1 MELIDIIRA
10 KSDEQLSYLLKD
22 HLMETT
28 ARVDAF
34 HKFYQENIDK
44 FSYRIERETFEAL
57 AAAAIIHDLGKIDYN
72 FQKKLRGDNDSD
84 SWDILEEFLSPLKP
98 MKRSPRHE
106 IISIIWSTFLM
117 GNDENDAVMRT
128 SILLH
133 HYNEYFINEKD
144 LMELVFTYREVFET
158 YLSFIIERRYELERL
173 LEDLLCYIEDSIQ
186 SELVNSAVERIKTTM
201 DFDKPEILLTKI
213 REYDDDISD
222 FAVLY
227 EPEDESLDFLVISG
241 LLRKADYSASAGVEI
256 EMFTEDVFQDI
267 EEKIKSRIGGELW
280 QIGLINDFGDSGKLV
295 LVAPTGSGKTE
306 FSLLWASSQGRK
318 FIYTLPLRVALNDI
332 FMRLRDSDGYFS
344 PDEIDILHSTA
355 FIEYLREERMGR
367 DTDLDGMLTSARL
380 LASPVLL
387 TTPDQVLITSLNY
400 FGSDKV
406 ISAYPFSS
414 IVIDEVQTYN
424 EEMAAVIIKTL
435 QMISEL
441 DGSILVMTATLPP
454 YFRRFLDAMDFQV
467 LDVSSIPGK
476 HEIKNLSMR
485 RHVLKLVNEP
495 LFSDELEVSGELDG
509 LIEENADKNILI
521 VVNNVQKAIE
531 LYRKYSEDPHVYLLH
546 SRLLEKEKS
555 RRIREIKKKQ
565 MEDKGLM
572 VISTQIIEASVD
584 LDFDVMIT
592 EISTIDSQIQRWG
605 RIYRNRDR
613 DYTST
618 DPNIIIFTGTDRRTS
633 LIYDNKVVDATR
645 KVLRRYEGET
655 LDYRAEKT
663 MIEDVFGEEFNDLR
677 LREIYENRIDEI
689 LSDLDYFTVEKRT
702 QAQRLFRNMAGYKVF
717 IPDAVLRY
725 SESEI
730 DLTFAELIKG
740 DYRLWKDI
748 LTEIEERTGEK
759 TTMWDL
765 KRVLYE
771 YSINVPVFYEEKS
784 DFWSRMTGEFKGF
797 YIWGNI
803 EDDEVE
809 IIGELGLDSVFSEDE
824 SSFIF

>member
-267 EEKIKSRIGGELW
+267 EEKIKSRIGGEPW

-531 LYRKYSEDPHVYLLH
+531 LYRKYSEDPNVYILH

-645 KVLRRYEGET
+645 KVVRRYEGET

-784 DFWSRMTGEFKGF
+784 DFWSRTTGEFKGF

-809 IIGELGLDSVFSEDE
+809 LIGELGLDSVFSEDE

>member
-10 KSDEQLSYLLKD
+10 KSDDQPSYLLKD
-22 HLMETT
+22 HLMETA

-34 HKFYQENIDK
+34 HNFYRENMEN
-44 FSYRIERETFEAL
+44 FSHRIEGETFEAL

-72 FQKKLRGDNDSD
+72 FQKKLRGDEKSE
-84 SWDILEEFLSPLKP
+84 WEVLEEFLSPLKEL
-98 MKRSPRHE
+98 KRSPRHE

-128 SILLH
+128 AILLH

-144 LMELVFTYREVFET
+144 LMELVFTYREAFET
-158 YLSFIIERRYELERL
+158 YLSFIIERRDELERF
-173 LEDLLCYIEDSIQ
+173 LEDILCYIEGSIQ
-186 SELVNSAVERIKTTM
+186 SELINSAVERIKTTM

-227 EPEDESLDFLVISG
+227 EPEENSLDFLVISG
-241 LLRKADYSASAGVEI
+241 LLRKADYSASAGVDI
-256 EMFTEDVFQDI
+256 EMFTEEVFQDI
-267 EEKIKSRIGGELW
+267 EEKIKSRIGGEPW
-280 QIGLINDFGDSGKLV
+280 QIGFINDFGDSGKLV

-306 FSLLWASSQGRK
+306 FSLLWASRQGRK

-332 FMRLRDSDGYFS
+332 FMRLRDSDGYFH

-355 FIEYLREERMGR
+355 FIEYLREERRGR

-467 LDVSSIPGK
+467 LDVSTIPGQ
-476 HEIKNLSMR
+476 HEIKNLDMR
-485 RHVLKLVNEP
+485 RHVLKLMDEP

-509 LIEENADKNILI
+509 LIEENAGKNILI
-521 VVNNVQKAIE
+521 VVNNVQKAVE
-531 LYRKYSEDPHVYLLH
+531 LYREYSDDPHVYLLH

-555 RRIREIKKKQ
+555 RRIREIKEKQ
-565 MEDKGLM
+565 REDKGLM

-613 DYTST
+613 DYNST
-618 DPNIIIFTGTDRRTS
+618 EPNIIVFTGTDRRTS
-633 LIYDNKVVDATR
+633 LIYDKKVVDATR
-645 KVLRRYEGET
+645 RVLRGYEGRA
-655 LDYRAEKT
+655 LDYQMEKN
-663 MIEDVFGEEFNDLR
+663 MIEDVFREEFNGLS
-677 LREIYENRIDEI
+677 LREVYENRIDEI

-717 IPDAVLRY
+717 IPDAVLLY
-725 SESEI
+725 SESEME
-730 DLTFAELIKG
+730 LAFAELIKG

-748 LTEIEERTGEK
+748 LAEIEERTGEK

-765 KRVLYE
+765 RRVLYE

-784 DFWSRMTGEFKGF
+784 DFWSRTTGEFKGF

-803 EDDEVE
+803 DHEEVE
-809 IIGELGLDSVFSEDE
+809 LIGELGLDSVFGEDE

>member
-1 MELIDIIRA
+1 MELIDLIRA
-10 KSDEQLSYLLKD
+10 KSDDQPSYLLKD
-22 HLMETT
+22 HLMETA
-28 ARVDAF
+28 ARVEAF
-34 HKFYQENIDK
+34 HRFYMENIGN
-44 FSYRIERETFEAL
+44 FSHRIEGETFEAL

-72 FQKKLRGDNDSD
+72 FQKKLRSEEDDG
-84 SWDILEEFLSPLKP
+84 SWKILEEFLSPLKP

-106 IISIIWSTFLM
+106 IISIIWSTFLL

-128 SILLH
+128 AILLH

-144 LMELVFTYREVFET
+144 LMELIFTYRDAFET
-158 YLSFIIERRYELERL
+158 YLSFIIERRDELERF
-173 LEDLLCYIEDSIQ
+173 LEDLLGYIKDSIQ
-186 SELVNSAVERIKTTM
+186 SELIDSAVKRIKTTM

-222 FAVLY
+222 FAFLY
-227 EPEDESLDFLVISG
+227 EPEEKSLDFLVISG
-241 LLRKADYSASAGVEI
+241 LLRKADYSASAGVDI
-256 EMFTEDVFQDI
+256 EMFSEDVFQDI
-267 EEKIKSRIGGELW
+267 EEKIKSRIGGEPW
-280 QIGLINDFGDSGKLV
+280 QIGLINDFGDSEKLV

-306 FSLLWASSQGRK
+306 FSILWASRQRRK

-332 FMRLRDSDGYFS
+332 FMRLRDSDGYFRS
-344 PDEIDILHSTA
+344 DEIDILHSTA
-355 FIEYLREERMGR
+355 FIEYLREERRGR
-367 DTDLDGMLTSARL
+367 DTDFDGMLTSARL

-435 QMISEL
+435 RMVSEL

-454 YFRRFLDAMDFQV
+454 YFRRFLDSMDFKV
-467 LDVSSIPGK
+467 LDVSTIPG
-476 HEIKNLSMR
+476 HDIKNLDMR
-485 RHVLKLVNEP
+485 RHVLRLMEEP

-509 LIEENADKNILI
+509 LIEENAGKNILI
-521 VVNNVQKAIE
+521 VVNNVQKAVE
-531 LYRKYSEDPHVYLLH
+531 LYRNYSDDPQVYLLH

-555 RRIREIKKKQ
+555 RRIREIKEKQ
-565 MEDKGLM
+565 REDKGLM

-613 DYTST
+613 DYSST
-618 DPNIIIFTGTDRRTS
+618 EPNIIVFTGTDRRTS
-633 LIYDNKVVDATR
+633 LIYDRKVVDATR
-645 KVLRRYEGET
+645 KVLRRYEGRA
-655 LDYRAEKT
+655 LDYQMEKN
-663 MIEDVFGEEFNDLR
+663 MIEDVFREDFNGMS
-677 LREIYENRIDEI
+677 LREVYENRIDEI

-730 DLTFAELIKG
+730 ERTFAELIKG
-740 DYRLWKDI
+740 DYRLWKNI

-765 KRVLYE
+765 RRVLYE
-771 YSINVPVFYEEKS
+771 YSINLPVFYEEKS
-784 DFWSRMTGEFKGF
+784 DFWNRTTGEFKGF
-797 YIWGNI
+797 YVWGNI
-803 EDDEVE
+803 DDEEVE
-809 IIGELGLDSVFSEDE
+809 LIGELGLDSVFGEVE
-824 SSFIF
+824 SSFIL

>member
-10 KSDEQLSYLLKD
+10 KSDDQPSYLLKD
-22 HLMETT
+22 HLMETA

-34 HKFYQENIDK
+34 HNFYRENMEN
-44 FSYRIERETFEAL
+44 FSHRIEGETFEAL

-72 FQKKLRGDNDSD
+72 FQKKLRGDEKSE
-84 SWDILEEFLSPLKP
+84 WEVLEEFLSPLKEL
-98 MKRSPRHE
+98 KRSPRHE

-128 SILLH
+128 AILLH

-144 LMELVFTYREVFET
+144 LMELVFTYREAFET
-158 YLSFIIERRYELERL
+158 YLSFIIERRDELERF
-173 LEDLLCYIEDSIQ
+173 LEDILCYIEGSIQ
-186 SELVNSAVERIKTTM
+186 SELINSAVERIKTTM

-227 EPEDESLDFLVISG
+227 EPEENSLDFLVISG
-241 LLRKADYSASAGVEI
+241 LLRKADYSASAGVDI
-256 EMFTEDVFQDI
+256 EMFTEEVFQDI
-267 EEKIKSRIGGELW
+267 EEKIKSRIGGEPW
-280 QIGLINDFGDSGKLV
+280 QIGFINDFGDSGKLV

-306 FSLLWASSQGRK
+306 FSLLWASRQGRK

-332 FMRLRDSDGYFS
+332 FMRLRDSDGYFH

-355 FIEYLREERMGR
+355 FIEYLREERRGR

-467 LDVSSIPGK
+467 LDVSTIPGQ
-476 HEIKNLSMR
+476 HEIKNLDMR
-485 RHVLKLVNEP
+485 RHVLKLMDEP
-495 LFSDELEVSGELDG
+495 LFSDKLEVSGELDG
-509 LIEENADKNILI
+509 LIEENAGKNILI
-521 VVNNVQKAIE
+521 VVNNVQKAVE
-531 LYRKYSEDPHVYLLH
+531 LYREYSDDPHVYLIH

-565 MEDKGLM
+565 GENKGLM

-613 DYTST
+613 DYNST
-618 DPNIIIFTGTDRRTS
+618 EPNIIVFTGTDRRTS
-633 LIYDNKVVDATR
+633 LIYDKKVVDATR
-645 KVLRRYEGET
+645 RVLRGYEGRA
-655 LDYRAEKT
+655 LDYQMEKN
-663 MIEDVFGEEFNDLR
+663 MIEDVFREEFNGLS
-677 LREIYENRIDEI
+677 LKEVYEKRIDEI

-717 IPDAVLRY
+717 IPDAVLLY
-725 SESEI
+725 SESEME
-730 DLTFAELIKG
+730 LAFAELIKG

-748 LTEIEERTGEK
+748 LAEIEERTGEK

-765 KRVLYE
+765 RRVLYE

-784 DFWSRMTGEFKGF
+784 DFWSRTTGEFKGF

-803 EDDEVE
+803 DHEEVE
-809 IIGELGLDSVFSEDE
+809 LIGELGLDSVFGEDE

>member
-1 MELIDIIRA
+1 MELIDLIRA
-10 KSDEQLSYLLKD
+10 KSDDQPSYLLKD
-22 HLMETT
+22 HLMETA

-34 HKFYQENIDK
+34 HNFYRENMQN
-44 FSYRIERETFEAL
+44 FSHRIEGETFEAL

-72 FQKKLRGDNDSD
+72 FQKKLRGDEKGE
-84 SWDILEEFLSPLKP
+84 WEVLEEFLSPLKQL
-98 MKRSPRHE
+98 KRSPRHE

-128 SILLH
+128 AILLH

-144 LMELVFTYREVFET
+144 LMELVFTYREAFET
-158 YLSFIIERRYELERL
+158 YLSFIIERRDELERF
-173 LEDLLCYIEDSIQ
+173 LEDLLDYIQDSIP
-186 SELVNSAVERIKTTM
+186 SYLIGSAVARIKTTM

-227 EPEDESLDFLVISG
+227 EPEENSLDFLVISG
-241 LLRKADYSASAGVEI
+241 LLRKADYSASAGVDI
-256 EMFTEDVFQDI
+256 EMFTEEVFQDI
-267 EEKIKSRIGGELW
+267 EEKIKSRIGGEPW
-280 QIGLINDFGDSGKLV
+280 QIGLINDFGDSGRLV

-306 FSLLWASSQGRK
+306 FSLLWASRRGRK

-332 FMRLRDSDGYFS
+332 FMRLRDSDGYFR

-355 FIEYLREERMGR
+355 FIEYLREERRGR

-467 LDVSSIPGK
+467 LDVSTINRQD
-476 HEIKNLSMR
+476 EIKNLSMR
-485 RHVLKLVNEP
+485 RHVLKLMDEP

-509 LIEENADKNILI
+509 LIEENAGKNILI
-521 VVNNVQKAIE
+521 VVNNVQKAVE
-531 LYRKYSEDPHVYLLH
+531 LYREYSDDPHVYLLH

-555 RRIREIKKKQ
+555 RRIREIKEKQ
-565 MEDKGLM
+565 REDKGLM

-613 DYTST
+613 DYNST
-618 DPNIIIFTGTDRRTS
+618 EPNIIVFTGTDRRTS
-633 LIYDNKVVDATR
+633 LIYDKKVVDATR
-645 KVLRRYEGET
+645 RVLRGYEGRA
-655 LDYRAEKT
+655 LDYQMEKN
-663 MIEDVFGEEFNDLR
+663 MIEDVFREEFNGLS
-677 LREIYENRIDEI
+677 LREVYENRIDEI

-717 IPDAVLRY
+717 IPEAVLRY

-730 DLTFAELIKG
+730 ELAFAELIKG

-748 LTEIEERTGEK
+748 LAEIEERTGEK

-765 KRVLYE
+765 RRVLYE

-784 DFWSRMTGEFKGF
+784 DFWSRTTGEFKGF

-803 EDDEVE
+803 DDEEVE
-809 IIGELGLDSVFSEDE
+809 LIGELGLDSVFGEDE

>member
-1 MELIDIIRA
+1 MELIDLIRA
-10 KSDEQLSYLLKD
+10 KSDDQPSYLLKD
-22 HLMETT
+22 HLMETA

-34 HKFYQENIDK
+34 HNFYRENMQN
-44 FSYRIERETFEAL
+44 FSHRIEGETFEAL

-72 FQKKLRGDNDSD
+72 FQKKLRGDEKGE
-84 SWDILEEFLSPLKP
+84 WEVLEEFLSPLKQL
-98 MKRSPRHE
+98 KRSPRHE

-128 SILLH
+128 AILLH

-144 LMELVFTYREVFET
+144 LMELVFTYREAFET
-158 YLSFIIERRYELERL
+158 YLSFIIERRDELERF
-173 LEDLLCYIEDSIQ
+173 LEDLLDYIQDSIP
-186 SELVNSAVERIKTTM
+186 SDLIGSAVARIKTTM

-227 EPEDESLDFLVISG
+227 EPEENSLDFLVISG
-241 LLRKADYSASAGVEI
+241 LLRKADYSASAGVDI
-256 EMFTEDVFQDI
+256 EMFTEEVFQDI
-267 EEKIKSRIGGELW
+267 EEKIKSRIGGEPW

-306 FSLLWASSQGRK
+306 FSLLWASRQGRK

-332 FMRLRDSDGYFS
+332 FMRLRDSDGYFRS
-344 PDEIDILHSTA
+344 DEIDILHSTA
-355 FIEYLREERMGR
+355 FIEYLREERRGR

-467 LDVSSIPGK
+467 LDVSTINRQD
-476 HEIKNLSMR
+476 EIKNLSMR
-485 RHVLKLVNEP
+485 RHVLKLMDEP

-509 LIEENADKNILI
+509 LIEENAGKNILI
-521 VVNNVQKAIE
+521 VVNNVQKAVE
-531 LYRKYSEDPHVYLLH
+531 LYREYSDDPHVYLLH

-555 RRIREIKKKQ
+555 RRIREIKEKQ
-565 MEDKGLM
+565 REDKGLM

-613 DYTST
+613 DYNST
-618 DPNIIIFTGTDRRTS
+618 EPNIIVFTGTDRRTS
-633 LIYDNKVVDATR
+633 LIYDKKVVDATR
-645 KVLRRYEGET
+645 RVLRGYEGRA
-655 LDYRAEKT
+655 LDYQMEKN
-663 MIEDVFGEEFNDLR
+663 MIEDVFREEFNGLS
-677 LREIYENRIDEI
+677 LREVYENRIDEI

-717 IPDAVLRY
+717 IPEAVLRY

-730 DLTFAELIKG
+730 ELAFAELIKG

-748 LTEIEERTGEK
+748 LAEIEERTGEK

-765 KRVLYE
+765 RRVLYE

-784 DFWSRMTGEFKGF
+784 DFWSRTTGEFKGF

-803 EDDEVE
+803 DDEEVE
-809 IIGELGLDSVFSEDE
+809 LIGELGLDSVFGEDE